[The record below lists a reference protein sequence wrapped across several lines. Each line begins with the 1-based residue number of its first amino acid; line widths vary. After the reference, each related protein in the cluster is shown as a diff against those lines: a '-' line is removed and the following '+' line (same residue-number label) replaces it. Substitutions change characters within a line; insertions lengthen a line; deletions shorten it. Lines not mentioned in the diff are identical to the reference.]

1 MKRILSLIAVVTAA
15 ASSLMAC
22 GKKASSAE
30 PTNTESAPKVLV
42 AYFSATG
49 TTKATAEKVA
59 KATGAELFEIKPT
72 EAYSAADL
80 DWTEKT
86 SRCCK
91 ENDDPKSR
99 PAFEKS
105 KESLDCYDLIFL
117 GFPNWWNG
125 APRIINTFMDTYQL
139 KGKRVVLFMTSGG
152 SDIDNAEKVFKE
164 AYPEVKWEAG
174 KLLNGMSEKEIGDWA
189 KGYLK

>member
-1 MKRILSLIAVVTAA
+1 MKRILSLIAVVAA
-15 ASSLMAC
+15 AATTLMAC
-22 GKKASSAE
+22 GKKASANE
-30 PTNTESAPKVLV
+30 ATHTESAPKILV

-49 TTKATAEKVA
+49 TTKAAAENIG
-59 KATGAELFEIKPT
+59 KATGAELLEIKPI

-99 PAFEKS
+99 PTFEKS
-105 KESLDCYDLIFL
+105 KESLDDYDLIFL

-139 KGKRVVLFMTSGG
+139 KAKRVVMFITSGG
-152 SDIDNAEKVFKE
+152 SGIENAEKVFQE
-164 AYPEVKWEAG
+164 SYPEVKWEAG
-174 KLLNGMSEKEIGDWA
+174 KLLNGMSETEIDDWA
-189 KGYLK
+189 KSYLK